1 MQLDNLEAYGRELDM
16 TIEELTKGLPVRK
29 KLYQSLGIMGGLFL
43 AILFLYRAE
52 IRREGRVKPAWR

>member
-1 MQLDNLEAYGRELDM
+1 MQLNNLEAYGRELDM

-43 AILFLYRAE
+43 AILFQ
-52 IRREGRVKPAWR
+52 